1 MHWFIAWYFATWRIV
16 RREWPELSSEHTSH
30 PETMGHPRALLEIKK
45 DLRNIPELA
54 YNCERIAKRAYTAT
68 STQSYAKIHEI

>member
-1 MHWFIAWYFATWRIV
+1 
-16 RREWPELSSEHTSH
+16 
-30 PETMGHPRALLEIKK
+30 MGHPRALLEIKK
-45 DLRNIPELA
+45 DLKNIPELA